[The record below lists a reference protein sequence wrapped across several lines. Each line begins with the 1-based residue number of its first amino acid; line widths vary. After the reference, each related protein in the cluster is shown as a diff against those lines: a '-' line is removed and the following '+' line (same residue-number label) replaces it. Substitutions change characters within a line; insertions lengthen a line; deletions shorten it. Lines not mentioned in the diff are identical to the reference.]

1 MGQNEK
7 VATPQRLKGERLEP
21 HLPNHANSPFG
32 ATCSFMTPSFLT
44 PTGESGPNQRRPKM
58 TTETGTKCRWCDST
72 NTADYTVLGSKHVAL
87 CQKHTCSGC
96 CPILTEDK
104 VKRECLR
111 TMTDK
116 EFRFVQQKLRDLRT

>member
-1 MGQNEK
+1 M
-7 VATPQRLKGERLEP
+7 
-21 HLPNHANSPFG
+21 
-32 ATCSFMTPSFLT
+32 
-44 PTGESGPNQRRPKM
+44 RRPAWM
-58 TTETGTKCRWCDST
+58 TLREKLQPGDVIVVPRLDRLARNLTEGLRTIEELHAQGIHIRSLAEGLD
-72 NTADYTVLGSKHVAL
+72 TADYTVLGPKHVAL